1 MKQFGK
7 RIFHVLNQALVYLEI
22 FGSII
27 DYLCFDSYKFESVI
41 DNYASQKSLIKVILS
56 LLMDYTKLKTLQNQ
70 LKEVLGGNKKQ
81 KSDSVVVINYS
92 RVLFNLIISP
102 NNAFKHQFVDE

>member
-56 LLMDYTKLKTLQNQ
+56 LVMDYTKLKTLQNQ
-70 LKEVLGGNKKQ
+70 LKKVLGGNKKQ
-81 KSDSVVVINYS
+81 KSDSVVINYS

-102 NNAFKHQFVDE
+102 NNAFKQQFVDE

>member
-7 RIFHVLNQALVYLEI
+7 RIFHVLNQALVFLEI

-41 DNYASQKSLIKVILS
+41 ENYASQKSLIKVILS

-70 LKEVLGGNKKQ
+70 LKKV
-81 KSDSVVVINYS
+81 
-92 RVLFNLIISP
+92 
-102 NNAFKHQFVDE
+102 

>member
-7 RIFHVLNQALVYLEI
+7 RIFHVLNQALVFLEI

-41 DNYASQKSLIKVILS
+41 ENYASQKSLIKVILS

-70 LKEVLGGNKKQ
+70 LKKVLGDNKKQ
-81 KSDSVVVINYS
+81 KSDSVVINYS
-92 RVLFNLIISP
+92 RILFNLNISP
-102 NNAFKHQFVDE
+102 NNTFKQQFVDE